1 MPATSTSCWLF
12 CVHLPSTIMIAQ
24 VQTKTQIAIINFSEK
39 LRAGERLTQDVVV
52 ELMSYIFGD
61 LASGKWHWKQA
72 TDLIEA
78 AVVKRFL
85 DDDRK
90 SLEEVEELQNSI
102 PHHRVRSQEQ
112 IQLQQFST
120 PLALAWIVGQLSC
133 VKSSDIILE
142 PSAGTGILV
151 AATINQ
157 LFYEKPRRIILNE
170 ISPFRKALLRESF
183 DSKHPVYS
191 VNTEYINDTLNQGE
205 QPSLILMNPP
215 FSSSIGND
223 KRDRECYMRH
233 LRSALLRL
241 GDNGRLVAV
250 APHWL
255 SPEKQA
261 KFFASLPAQLQL
273 NLFVDGS
280 HYRYHGTTMD
290 TRILVFDKQPQV
302 EMPVSVDFK
311 FTVSARELAKV
322 AYEKCPH
329 RLIINPYERVEVKDE
344 LIVTIDSIDPFAGL
358 PLFQLQPT
366 ARREIIWRS
375 LPPVPSLAPPI
386 VTIEPRKQFDNLMR
400 LDYQPATYDRAP
412 MTDGIYAVYRG
423 AIAIVGASAHPS
435 PICESIAM
443 SAIHPPIPTARPLLP
458 AVIVNEGLASDCQLE
473 TLTYACEAHAKLLD
487 TPWYIADNG
496 QIAVTSPDN
505 PAGKYHR
512 QGYYCGHNTGLGK
525 SRIIALLILANW
537 CEGRKKAVWVSKN
550 EDLVEDARSEWQAIG
565 GNAAQVVP
573 ISKFDRHKPIL
584 MSQGILFVTYGTLGS
599 AAKGTAKSRVAQIV
613 EWLGEDWDGVLCFDE
628 SHLMSNASGEQS
640 ERGPRNAS
648 AQALAG
654 TNLVNLLPNAR
665 VTYLSATGAAKVSS
679 LAYCQRLGL
688 WQTKA
693 FPFASRADFI
703 NSIENAGVAGMEM
716 VAKDLK
722 SVGLYL
728 APSLSFDG
736 VKYETVTHKLTP
748 EQHETWNIYAE
759 AFKHLHHKFDEIL
772 RAVNLETESGRCTNS
787 QAKAVAIGMFE
798 SVKLRFFNA
807 LICAAKVPTLIDW
820 IERDLAAGHACV
832 VQLVSTGAASMERRL
847 AEIPASEWGDM
858 RAIDF
863 TPKEGIIEYLM
874 TAFPV
879 HIYRVSQDEQGNM
892 QSELMTDENGE
903 PIVSQEAFAVRE
915 KLLEQMSML
924 PPVNSLLDSL
934 NWHFGTN
941 LVAEVTGRTKR
952 VILKD
957 GRYQLSQRSGSSN
970 IAETNAF
977 MADEKRILVFS
988 QSGATG
994 KSYHA
999 DLKCKNQR
1007 LRRHYLVESGFAA
1020 IGAVQGLGRTHRSNQ
1035 RQAAE
1040 IILLTTDIRGEV
1052 RFTATICARLASL
1065 GAITRGQRNASGS
1078 SNLFDEDTN
1087 NFTSQYAKS
1096 ALGEFFAD
1104 IRRDGIGGISL
1115 GEFCY
1120 LTGLRLTNGEG
1131 QLIAQLPQMTTFL
1144 NRLLALPIG
1153 LQNILFAELEQRIL
1167 DRIERA
1173 KVVGNYDRGVEN
1185 LFADGGFEAVE
1196 TQILNTHS
1204 SGAET
1209 ICYTIDKLN
1218 KPHIVSIDSAQKL
1231 LAKSQGFNCYRH
1243 TKTNNLA
1250 IGGAIDKRTKRDG
1263 SPVDVMAIY
1272 QPVASRSWQK
1282 LDLPDFIDVW
1292 VPEVP
1297 TNQYWRQ
1304 WQQSIDLAPEFDRE
1318 RIYLICGLLLPVWK
1332 KLPDSNS
1339 KVFRLQANDGRIL
1352 LSRAID
1358 KHEIEKVFA
1367 NFGLDSSVKLTAE
1380 DIFKLVWE
1388 ERQVKS
1394 VGRWELQRNYYEGAD
1409 RLEVLAVYGSDK
1421 IEWLKALGCFTE
1433 NINHRTKVF
1442 IPIDS
1447 AVEIIDKLIAS

>member
-1 MPATSTSCWLF
+1 
-12 CVHLPSTIMIAQ
+12 MIAQ
-24 VQTKTQIAIINFSEK
+24 VQTKTQTAIVNFSEK
-39 LRAGERLTQDVVV
+39 LRAGERLSQDVVV

-61 LASGKWHWKQA
+61 LASGKWQWKQA

-78 AVVKRFL
+78 AAVKLLL
-85 DDDRK
+85 DDDCK
-90 SLEEVEELQNSI
+90 SLEEFEDLQDLI

-112 IQLQQFST
+112 LQFQQFST

-133 VKSSDIILE
+133 VKGSDIILE

-151 AATINQ
+151 AATVNR
-157 LFYEKPRRIILNE
+157 LFNDKPRRIVLNE
-170 ISPFRKALLRESF
+170 ISPTRKALLRELF
-183 DSKHPVYS
+183 DARYPIYS
-191 VNTEYINDTLNQGE
+191 VNAEYINDTLNQGE

-223 KRDRECYMRH
+223 RRDRECCMKH

-241 GDNGRLVAV
+241 QANGRLVAIV
-250 APHWL
+250 PHYL
-255 SPEKQA
+255 SPEKQS
-261 KFFASLPAQLQL
+261 KFFASLPARLQL
-273 NLFVDGS
+273 SLFVDGS
-280 HYRYHGTTMD
+280 HYRYHGTSVD
-290 TRILVFDKQPQV
+290 TRILVFDKLEQT
-302 EMPVSVDFK
+302 EMPESVDFK
-311 FTVSARELAKV
+311 FAASARDLAKV
-322 AYEKCPH
+322 AYEKCP
-329 RLIINPYERVEVKDE
+329 RRAIVNPYERVEVKDE
-344 LIVTIDSIDPFAGL
+344 PIVTIDSTDPFAGL
-358 PLFQLQPT
+358 PLFQIQPI
-366 ARREIIWRS
+366 AQRELIFRS

-386 VTIEPRKQFDNLMR
+386 VTIEPRKQFDDLMR
-400 LDYQPATYDRAP
+400 LDYQPATYDRSP

-423 AIAIVGASAHPS
+423 AIAIVGATPHPS

-458 AVIVNEGLASDCQLE
+458 AVVVNEGLASDCQLE
-473 TLTYACEAHAKLLD
+473 TLVYACEAHSKLLD

-496 QIAVTSPDN
+496 QITVTNPDN

-512 QGYYCGHNTGLGK
+512 QAYYCGHNTGLGK
-525 SRIIALLILANW
+525 SRIIALLILTNW

-550 EDLVEDARSEWQAIG
+550 EDLLEDSRSEWQAIG

-584 MSQGILFVTYGTLGS
+584 MSQGILFVTYGTLRS

-628 SHLMSNASGEQS
+628 SHLMSNANGEQS
-640 ERGPRNAS
+640 ERGPRSAS

-693 FPFASRADFI
+693 FPFASRSDFI

-736 VKYETVTHKLTP
+736 VKYETVIHQLTP

-787 QAKAVAIGMFE
+787 QAKAIAIGMFE
-798 SVKLRFFNA
+798 SIKLRFFNA
-807 LICAAKVPTLIDW
+807 LIGATKVPTLIDC

-832 VQLVSTGAASMERRL
+832 VQLVSTGAAAMERKL

-874 TAFPV
+874 TAFPL
-879 HIYRVSQDEQGNM
+879 HLYQVSQDEQGNM
-892 QSELMTDENGE
+892 QSEIMTDENGE

-1007 LRRHYLVESGFAA
+1007 LRRHYLLESGFSA
-1020 IGAVQGLGRTHRSNQ
+1020 IGAVQGLGRTHRASQ
-1035 RQAAE
+1035 SQPPE
-1040 IILLTTDIRGEV
+1040 IALLTTDIKGEL
-1052 RFTATICARLASL
+1052 RFTATICSRLASL
-1065 GAITRGQRNASGS
+1065 GAITRGQRDAGGNSD
-1078 SNLFDEDTN
+1078 LFDEDTN

-1104 IRRDGIGGISL
+1104 LHRDGIGGISL
-1115 GEFCY
+1115 GEFCR

-1131 QLIAQLPQMTTFL
+1131 KLIAQLPQMTTFL

-1153 LQNILFAELEQRIL
+1153 LQNILFAEFEQRIL
-1167 DRIERA
+1167 DRIDRA
-1173 KVVGNYDRGVEN
+1173 KAAGNYDRGVEN
-1185 LFADGGFEAVE
+1185 LFADGGFEVIE

-1209 ICYTIDKLN
+1209 ICYAIDKLN
-1218 KPHIVSIDSAQKL
+1218 KPQLISIDSAQNL
-1231 LAKSQGFNCYRH
+1231 LAKSQGFSCYRN

-1250 IGGAIDKRTKRDG
+1250 IGGAIDKRIKRDG
-1263 SPVDVMAIY
+1263 SAVDVMAIY
-1272 QPVASRSWQK
+1272 QPVASKSWQK
-1282 LDLPDFIDVW
+1282 LDLPDFVDVW
-1292 VPEVP
+1292 VPEIP

-1304 WQQSIDLAPEFDRE
+1304 WQQLVDLAPEFDRE

-1352 LSRAID
+1352 LGRAID

-1367 NFGLDSSVKLTAE
+1367 NFGLHSSVKLTAE

-1388 ERQVKS
+1388 DRQVKS
-1394 VGRWELQRNYYEGAD
+1394 AGDWKLQRNYHAGAD
-1409 RLEVLAVYGSDK
+1409 RLEVLAVYGSER
-1421 IEWLKALGCFTE
+1421 IAWFEAMGCFTE
-1433 NINHRTKVF
+1433 IINNRKKVF
-1442 IPIDS
+1442 VPLDR
-1447 AVEIIDKLIAS
+1447 AFEIVNKLMS